1 MGQAISLTSS
11 MHANL
16 FSLQQTNKLME
27 VTQGRLATGKK
38 VQSALDDPINF
49 FAAKEHNQRA
59 SDLSS
64 RKDAMGEAVQT
75 IKSAS
80 NGIEAITD
88 LIQAAKS
95 LAQSAISAS
104 DCVEAGALMTQYN
117 ETRTQLDGIVTNSG
131 YKGNNLLNGD
141 SETIQIKFSADGV
154 QSLTVTGF
162 SAKCGDTSSGLKITL
177 GASWVDGSGDIDT
190 TAIEQDINELDS
202 AVTTLRTEESKLSNN
217 LSIITARQDFTDGM
231 INVLETGANNLT
243 NADMN
248 EEGANM
254 LMLQTRQSLGT
265 SSLSIASQAAQA
277 VLRLF

>member
-1 MGQAISLTSS
+1 MGQTISLTSS
-11 MHANL
+11 MQSNL

-80 NGIEAITD
+80 AGIEAITD
-88 LIQAAKS
+88 LISAAKS

-117 ETRTQLDGIVTNSG
+117 TTLEQLDDIVTDSG
-131 YKGNNLLNGD
+131 YKGNNLLGGTD
-141 SETIQIKFSADGV
+141 KTIEIKFSADGV

-162 SAKCGDTSSGLKITL
+162 SSSSSGLGINDGATWTTGSAITTSNIE
-177 GASWVDGSGDIDT
+177 ADIV
-190 TAIEQDINELDS
+190 ELDS
-202 AVTTLRTEESKLSNN
+202 AVTKLRTEESKLSNN

-231 INVLETGANNLT
+231 INVLETGANKLT